1 MTSQQEFPAARPCG
15 AEHLQAVLAEL
26 ARRGAPV
33 TAPIVA
39 AMLPLQ
45 PALQSIGQALGAINA
60 AFATA
65 AERSAGGSN

>member
-1 MTSQQEFPAARPCG
+1 MASQQEF
-15 AEHLQAVLAEL
+15 LAEL
-26 ARRGAPV
+26 ARRVALAS
-33 TAPIVA
+33 APIVA
-39 AMLPLQ
+39 AILPLQ